1 MSTENTIVLSLLFCI
16 IFLPILLL
24 IISSQRENKHI
35 DDEVLRLKI
44 GILDCFSFFNS
55 LLFFALSLAFLF
67 VSFIMLFG
75 NFSLMNFSVGCV
87 ALFFGVVFI
96 FPLLNSSNHYWKE
109 SKRAIYYNRKENY
122 LLIEEKE
129 NAKKIDLNDLNSRIE
144 HITFTN
150 WRRSNSFHSKYA
162 FSKDNETIEVS
173 DLIHFPQDFFDRNEI
188 IQVKLSKF
196 FIWI

>member
-1 MSTENTIVLSLLFCI
+1 MSTENIIVLSLLFCI

-44 GILDCFSFFNS
+44 GFLDYFFIINS
-55 LLFFALSLAFLF
+55 LMFFGLSLVFLF
-67 VSFIMLFG
+67 ISFTMLFG
-75 NFSLMNFSVGCV
+75 SFSLTNFLVGIV
-87 ALFFGVVFI
+87 ALFFGTIFI
-96 FPLLNSSNHYWKE
+96 FPLLNSYNHYWKE
-109 SKRAIYYNRKENY
+109 FKRAIYYNRKENY
-122 LLIEEKE
+122 LLIKEKE
-129 NAKKIDLNDLNSRIE
+129 IVKKIDLNDSALQIE

-173 DLIHFPQDFFDRNEI
+173 DLIKFPQDFLDQNNIE
-188 IQVKLSKF
+188 QVKVSKL